1 MCERPAEFNALAAL
15 LAETLCRG
23 RSPYE
28 NAELLR
34 FLTLLCSLVKSY
46 L

>member
-1 MCERPAEFNALAAL
+1 MCERPAEFNALAAI

-23 RSPYE
+23 RSTSE

-34 FLTLLCSLVKSY
+34 FLNLLCSLIKSY

>member
-1 MCERPAEFNALAAL
+1 MCERPAEFNARATL

-23 RSPYE
+23 RSPSE

-34 FLTLLCSLVKSY
+34 FLTLLCSLIKSY

>member
-1 MCERPAEFNALAAL
+1 MYERPAEFNALAAL

-23 RSPYE
+23 RSPFE

-34 FLTLLCSLVKSY
+34 FLNLLCSLVRSY

>member
-23 RSPYE
+23 KSHAE

-34 FLTLLCSLVKSY
+34 FLNLLCSLIKSY